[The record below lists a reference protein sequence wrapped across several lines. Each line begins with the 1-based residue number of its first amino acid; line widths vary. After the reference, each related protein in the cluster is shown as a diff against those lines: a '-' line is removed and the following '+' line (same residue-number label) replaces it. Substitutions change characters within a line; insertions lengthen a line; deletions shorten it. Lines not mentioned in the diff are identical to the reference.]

1 VKAAVHGTPALI
13 DVGEVNGCTFVN
25 NSGLGLYPAIV
36 AHRELQQERQG
47 RSKWPAFARAVVNA
61 FRRYPFMTLRVSLEG
76 QERAFKSAFVFVGNN
91 EYQVSALNFGGRA
104 CMNGGKLGF
113 YFGNR
118 TGRLGLLRLA
128 LRALVGRLNQAKDF
142 EAFCVE
148 HARVESRRRTILVST
163 DGEVNRMAPPLEFRI
178 RPGALRVNVPEGKAT

>member
-1 VKAAVHGTPALI
+1 
-13 DVGEVNGCTFVN
+13 
-25 NSGLGLYPAIV
+25 
-36 AHRELQQERQG
+36 
-47 RSKWPAFARAVVNA
+47 
-61 FRRYPFMTLRVSLEG
+61 
-76 QERAFKSAFVFVGNN
+76 
-91 EYQVSALNFGGRA
+91 
-104 CMNGGKLGF
+104 MNGGKLGF

-148 HARVESRRRTILVST
+148 HACVESRRRTMLVST

-178 RPGALRVNVPEGKAT
+178 RPGALRVMVPEGKAT